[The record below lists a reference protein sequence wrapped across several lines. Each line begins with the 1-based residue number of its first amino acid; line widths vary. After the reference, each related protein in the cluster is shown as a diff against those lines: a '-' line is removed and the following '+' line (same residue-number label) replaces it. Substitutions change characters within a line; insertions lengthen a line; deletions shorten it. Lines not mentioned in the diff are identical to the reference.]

1 MMATSISARGPAIF
15 ETDGTFRTLRDVMDI
30 GGMSEKR
37 LDARQRERF
46 KRLAWPHRAVLM
58 RTARY
63 LTHQISEAEDLVQE
77 TLIKAMNAIDTFHEG
92 TDMKAWLTTILRRA
106 HIDRIR
112 ADQCRPATVSL
123 NACAPIELADERTEV
138 GIHDDRWDKPDELLN
153 RFEDQAV
160 IDVLKTLPEHTRW
173 SLILVDV
180 EQMDLADAAG
190 VLEVPVGTIK
200 SRVHRGRSMLRD
212 RLYEVAQRRGW
223 FDDVEATEGAS
234 HEA

>member
-1 MMATSISARGPAIF
+1 
-15 ETDGTFRTLRDVMDI
+15 MDS
-30 GGMSEKR
+30 GGMTDKR
-37 LDARQRERF
+37 LDARQREQF
-46 KRLAWPHRAVLM
+46 KRLAWPHRAVLL

-63 LTHQISEAEDLVQE
+63 LTRRDNEAEDLVQE

-92 TDMKAWLTTILRRA
+92 TNMKAWLTTILRHT

-112 ADQCRPATVSL
+112 ADQRRPATVSL
-123 NACAPIELADERTEV
+123 DACTPMELADDGTEV

-200 SRVHRGRSMLRD
+200 SRVHRGRRMLRD

-223 FDDVEATEGAS
+223 FDDVKATEGSS
-234 HEA
+234 HES